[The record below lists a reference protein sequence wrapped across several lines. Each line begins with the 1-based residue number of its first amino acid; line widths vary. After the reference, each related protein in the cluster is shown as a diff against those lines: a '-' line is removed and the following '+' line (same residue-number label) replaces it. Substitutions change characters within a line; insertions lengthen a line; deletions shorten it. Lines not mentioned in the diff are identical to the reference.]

1 MKQLFMVVLLLLVA
15 WLLLNAVLDYAGWPS
30 HAVQLFSGVVGIGLG
45 VSAAIVSV
53 AYSRWLRRQR

>member
-30 HAVQLFSGVVGIGLG
+30 RAVQLFSGVVGIGLG
-45 VSAAIVSV
+45 VSAAIVCV